1 MKLGVLKRV
10 PLREVWRHEG
20 NDFSKWLAAPERPFD
35 TTIAEF
41 GNARDRPF
49 KWGWCKS

>member
-20 NDFSKWLAAPERPFD
+20 NDFSKWLAAPERSFD
-35 TTIAEF
+35 TTITELLRCVVGEKAC
-41 GNARDRPF
+41 
-49 KWGWCKS
+49 GWR